1 MTETAPIK
9 PTKPDDVNS
18 TLFWFCVLWNIVYL
32 AASIYA
38 FFDPDLYVP
47 RAMTIIYLSLV
58 GSYTLHKEINKW
70 NGKFLASS
78 RPGQI
83 IFIGWLS
90 VALLMLVIEFWTKGM
105 YKFSIEMFEFCLGL
119 IAIFVGNEVSK
130 SIRSRPNGNGNGNGN
145 SSSLS
150 K

>member
-1 MTETAPIK
+1 MTETAPIRL
-9 PTKPDDVNS
+9 TKPHDVNA
-18 TLFWFCVLWNIVYL
+18 TLFWFCLLWNAVYL
-32 AASIYA
+32 IASILT
-38 FFDPDLYVP
+38 FFDSDLYVP

-58 GSYTLHKEINKW
+58 GSYTLHKEINQW

-83 IFIGWLS
+83 IFIGWLA
-90 VALLMLVIEFWTKGM
+90 VALTMLVIEFWTHGM
-105 YKFSIEMFEFCLGL
+105 YKMTTEMFEFCLGL

-130 SIRSRPNGNGNGNGN
+130 SIRSKNGNGNGTTP
-145 SSSLS
+145 S